1 MKLKSFWKAAP
12 IVLAAVLLAGCG
24 NSVEGTYTMVKG
36 PVKGVKLT
44 MGKDTFSMDSGA
56 SGNYE
61 VSGKNVIFTGYTF
74 TGTMHL
80 EGKDLVNDKFRF
92 NRD

>member
-1 MKLKSFWKAAP
+1 MKSNSFWKAVP
-12 IVLAAVLLAGCG
+12 IALTAALLAACG

-44 MGKDTFSMDSGA
+44 LGKNTFSMDSGA

-61 VSGKNVIFTGYTF
+61 VSGDNVIFTGYTF
-74 TGTMHL
+74 AGTMHL
-80 EGKDLVNDKFRF
+80 EGKDLVNENFRF